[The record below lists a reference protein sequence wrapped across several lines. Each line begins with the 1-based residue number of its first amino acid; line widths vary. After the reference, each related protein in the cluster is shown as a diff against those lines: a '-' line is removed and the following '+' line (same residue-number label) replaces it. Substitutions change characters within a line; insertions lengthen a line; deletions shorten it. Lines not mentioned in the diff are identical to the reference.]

1 MDEQSRG
8 AKPSPS
14 LKARSRTPKSK
25 GASVSLSDDSSA
37 GTESKEPRSTSSR
50 KKASQQ
56 RLAKASLAEGS
67 DSGSNI
73 AADNLGSGPIHPR
86 ASGIKDSSV
95 LQGRRG
101 VRRRSKTTCKWV
113 AAEAAAIMAITCA
126 LLLYLMPRSAITSAL
141 RGSRPCV
148 TPSCRDQA
156 DTIAAWVNDSVD
168 PCDDF
173 EAYACTRWTP
183 KIEGAWAGSAMM
195 CHADHYWIRE
205 FRQRLD
211 EGANSLP
218 IAKRLA
224 ILFDSCMK
232 KRTTEEARREVSEI
246 REFMRDLKIPWPEP
260 PLPGVEPLGVMLDL
274 VFNWDIDIW
283 FRVDLSRHTTDIADR
298 RNLLLQPAMV
308 LSARWHNV
316 AGILHTDKFVEYW
329 SGFHRAFA
337 SDETMRPLGAIL
349 NISRMQKTIYRDF
362 IHVENGELKHPTHT
376 LLGDIRSY
384 TTHISVRQWTDAL
397 NDNLVGHGKFVSSD
411 GVTAMDAEL
420 LAVVD
425 RMFANFSRE
434 QLLDHVSWELVQL
447 IAPLAG
453 TELLLAKYGSERRA
467 QMEGSN
473 FCSTQIERAYRWLVT
488 AVALLPQ
495 FDASARAFLD
505 EQLTNITE
513 AAIAKV
519 NGVLWADN
527 GSVEM
532 VANKLRN
539 QRAIIWPPNEP
550 LDDDVLSKTFDS
562 WFYKNATFTQHWI
575 RSVTKW
581 RQMRRSPTYKRSN
594 DSPRS
599 YAFPHFEYD
608 PLSNVVRVS
617 ASALF
622 SPWYQA
628 AGSRAALYGGIGFTF
643 AREMVKAFD
652 APAFDRDG
660 KFLDT
665 WPTEIWK
672 EASADKA
679 SCLRPEFDAV
689 FPEIPALEVAHA
701 AFLASST
708 DGAAI
713 SRQWSAERVFFVTAC
728 FTMCNLPNT
737 LRRFRADCNKALRNF
752 APFAAAFKCPPN
764 SRMNPKTKC
773 SYFD

>member
-1 MDEQSRG
+1 MQRSG
-8 AKPSPS
+8 SAAMSPS
-14 LKARSRTPKSK
+14 
-25 GASVSLSDDSSA
+25 
-37 GTESKEPRSTSSR
+37 EFSSR
-50 KKASQQ
+50 
-56 RLAKASLAEGS
+56 LARRQTAVTAMKESSL
-67 DSGSNI
+67 
-73 AADNLGSGPIHPR
+73 LR
-86 ASGIKDSSV
+86 
-95 LQGRRG
+95 GRRG
-101 VRRRSKTTCKWV
+101 ARRRSKATCKWV
-113 AAEAAAIMAITCA
+113 AAEAVAIMAITFA
-126 LLLYLMPRSAITSAL
+126 LLLYLMPRSAITRAL
-141 RGSRPCV
+141 RGSKPCV

-183 KIEGAWAGSAMM
+183 GIEGSWTGSAMM
-195 CHADHYWIRE
+195 CHADHNWVWQ
-205 FRQRLD
+205 FRHRLD
-211 EGANSLP
+211 EGAKSLP

-232 KRTTEEARREVSEI
+232 KRTVEEARREISEI
-246 REFMRDLKIPWPEP
+246 REFMRDLKVPWPEP

-274 VFNWDIDIW
+274 VYNWDIDIW
-283 FRVDLSRHTTDIADR
+283 FRVDLSRHTTDTVDR

-308 LSARWHNV
+308 LSARWRNV
-316 AGILHTDKFVEYW
+316 EGILPTDKFVEYW
-329 SGFHRAFA
+329 SGFQEAFA
-337 SDETMRPLGAIL
+337 PIETMRPLGEIL
-349 NISRMQKTIYRDF
+349 NISRMQETIYWDF
-362 IHVENGELKHPTHT
+362 VGVEKSELKHPTHT
-376 LLGDIRSY
+376 LLGDIHSY
-384 TTHISVRQWTDAL
+384 TPHISTRRWTDAL
-397 NDNLVGHGKFVSSD
+397 NDNFVGHGKFVSSD
-411 GVTAMDAEL
+411 GVATTDAKL

-434 QLLDHVSWELVQL
+434 QLLDHVSWELAQL

-453 TELLLAKYGSERRA
+453 PELRLAKYGSERRA
-467 QMEGSN
+467 EMEGN
-473 FCSTQIERAYRWLVT
+473 NYCSTQIERAYRWLVT
-488 AVALLPQ
+488 AVALLPW
-495 FDASARAFLD
+495 FDATARTFLD
-505 EQLTNITE
+505 EQLANVTE
-513 AAIAKV
+513 AAITKV
-519 NGVLWADN
+519 NGIPWADN
-527 GSVEM
+527 VSVE
-532 VANKLRN
+532 VIASKLRN
-539 QRAIIWPPNEP
+539 LRVIIWPPYEP
-550 LDDDVLSKTFDS
+550 LDDQVLSKAFGS

-581 RQMRRSPTYKRSN
+581 RHMRTNPAHERSD

-622 SPWYQA
+622 PPWYQA

-652 APAFDRDG
+652 VPAFDRYG

-665 WPTEIWK
+665 WPTEMWR

-679 SCLRPEFDAV
+679 SCLRPEFDTV

-708 DGAAI
+708 DGTAV
-713 SRQWSAERVFFVTAC
+713 SGQWSAERVFFVTAC
-728 FTMCNLPNT
+728 FTMCNLPKT
-737 LRRFRADCNKALRNF
+737 LRRFRAECNKALRNF

-764 SRMNPKTKC
+764 SRMNPQKKC